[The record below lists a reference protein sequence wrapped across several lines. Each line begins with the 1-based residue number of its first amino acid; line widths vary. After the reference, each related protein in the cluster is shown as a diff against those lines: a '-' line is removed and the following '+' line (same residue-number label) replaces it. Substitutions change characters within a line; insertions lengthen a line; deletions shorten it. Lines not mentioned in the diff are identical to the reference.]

1 MKTLNTQIQTKH
13 DENEKNK
20 TKKEEGNTKNKK
32 RQTALTRHRSENR
45 QHDVLGWKDLCLGGI

>member
-1 MKTLNTQIQTKH
+1 MENHGKH
-13 DENEKNK
+13 RNK
-20 TKKEEGNTKNKK
+20 HEQNYIKKLKKQK